1 MTNKIFK
8 SAILDFSVS
17 AQNAKANVPQILFN
31 TQDSGGTARLIF
43 TAKKEDNSLPLSSAA
58 KVTLAMIMSVGKE
71 YESKYVVYPEITNRT
86 KGAFEYSLTDNQI
99 SHDGQVNAE
108 LYVKYPNQSMQI
120 HRFSFVIEKAMI
132 DDNFFPVATY
142 YVERWDDYEK
152 IFNDSVARL
161 STKLDELGE
170 KADNLQIQFDSM
182 NPEEFAQK
190 IELTTHTNNTSI
202 HVTDTDKTIWNA
214 KETVEGA
221 QAKADKAL
229 NDAKADSQAKANQAL
244 VDANIYTDNSSK
256 ETLVWSG
263 SSYFLDT
270 HIFSWDATKVKH
282 GVLLEFSR
290 YAPGTGVQDYGYI
303 QYFFS
308 KEYLVR
314 NNNKATWVNM
324 PGATDA
330 AKKTIRL
337 TPTSVS
343 GDATNGQ
350 APSTSYALR
359 AVTIF

>member
-202 HVTDTDKTIWNA
+202 HVTDTDKTIWNS

-221 QAKADKAL
+221 QNKADKVL
-229 NDAKADSQAKANQAL
+229 NDTTAKINAAL
-244 VDANIYTDNSSK
+244 VESKNYTDNTHK
-256 ETLVWSG
+256 ETVVWSG
-263 SSYFLDT
+263 ASYFLDT
-270 HIFSWDATKVKH
+270 HVFSWDSTKVKH
-282 GVLLEFSR
+282 GVLLDFSR
-290 YAPGTGVQDYGYI
+290 YAPGTGVLDYGYI
-303 QYFFS
+303 QCFFS

-314 NNNKATWVNM
+314 NNNKATWIDM
-324 PGATDA
+324 PGATDG

-337 TPTSVS
+337 TTSSVS
-343 GDATNGQ
+343 GDASNGQ
-350 APSTSYALR
+350 AASTNYALR